1 MSKEFS
7 LRNRQGARKVDL
19 RLLRR
24 VISNC
29 LEELVAVS
37 GFDLGIQLVDST
49 EMARINEGYLG
60 HAGSTDVITFNYGD
74 AAEAGGQKGRGSVG
88 ASERGSE
95 AGADEELLQPQL
107 NAGRWPKSGSV
118 DFIHG
123 DIYVCVDEAILQAK
137 EFDTSWQEELVR
149 YVVHGILHL
158 LGYDDQ
164 TPQLRQPMKRVE
176 ERIVAELAR
185 RFPLRSL
192 QSRNARRNG

>member
-1 MSKEFS
+1 VSKELS

-74 AAEAGGQKGRGSVG
+74 APARSASGDTRVRGLKPPKRGS
-88 ASERGSE
+88 SH
-95 AGADEELLQPQL
+95 
-107 NAGRWPKSGSV
+107 
-118 DFIHG
+118 FIRG

-158 LGYDDQ
+158 LGYDDR
-164 TPQLRQPMKRVE
+164 TRQLRKPMKRIE
-176 ERIVAELAR
+176 ESIVAELVR

-192 QSRNARRNG
+192 QVRNARGNG